1 LSAGSRGDPQGV
13 DIEGK
18 KVHLLP
24 VAPTA
29 EEVDQLETRRDRLLR
44 GMQDGARRVFEIFGP
59 AVLGDRERG
68 TDGTHEHGGQGM
80 GLTAQEI
87 ETLVQSLFPDEM
99 LNRQVSLE
107 DIERTIAF
115 TEGLDNQL

>member
-1 LSAGSRGDPQGV
+1 VLRLSEGSRGDPEGV
-13 DIEGK
+13 DVEGN
-18 KVHLLP
+18 KVHLLA

-29 EEVDQLETRRDRLLR
+29 EEVDQLETRRDRVLK

-59 AVLGDRERG
+59 AVLGEKG
-68 TDGTHEHGGQGM
+68 PDGTHG
-80 GLTAQEI
+80 GLTAEEI
-87 ETLVQSLFPDEM
+87 DTLVQSLFPDEM
-99 LNRQVSLE
+99 LNRQVTLE